1 MDETGNTIFN
11 LFVIAFLLFSNGF
24 FVASEFAMVKVRKTR
39 IEQLVNEGNFSAKIA
54 LEALKDLDKFIA
66 AVQLGVTISSIG
78 LGWVGEGTLAH
89 IIEPLFSFL
98 PGISQNIATHT
109 MSVSIAFALITF
121 FHVVL
126 GELIPKSIA
135 LEYTE
140 KTALWVA
147 KPMQILTY
155 IFNPFIWLLN
165 GFGNLVLKAMN
176 IPHSHKGSL
185 VHSTEELD
193 MLVNAS
199 YDGGVLNETEKDM
212 LHNVFKFSDLTAK
225 QVMVPRTDMV
235 CISIDTP
242 LEELNKLAAENQYT
256 RYPVYEEDID
266 HIIGLVHVKDL
277 YSLSI
282 KDEICP
288 ISKILREVLLV
299 PETITMDNLVLEFK
313 KRKGQMAIVVDE
325 FGGTSG
331 LVTLEDV
338 IEEIFGDVQD
348 EFDEEEEQQEDI
360 VEVAPNTYLANPMMR
375 LDEFAEFFQ
384 IKEEDIDDDDIDTIG
399 GLVVKLLGR
408 IAALNDTV
416 TFNNLTFIVKDVD
429 GARVTKLEIIKSEE
443 EKKETEK
450 EEEKNG
456 N

>member
-39 IEQLVNEGNFSAKIA
+39 IEQLVNEGNYNAKIA
-54 LEALKDLDKFIA
+54 FEALKDLDKFIA

-89 IIEPLFSFL
+89 IIEPMFVFL
-98 PGISQNIATHT
+98 PGISKNIATHT

-147 KPMQILTY
+147 RPMQVLTF

-225 QVMVPRTDMV
+225 QVMVPRTDMICV
-235 CISIDTP
+235 PIDMS

-282 KDEICP
+282 KDEVCP

-348 EFDEEEEQQEDI
+348 EFDEEEEEESEI
-360 VEVAPNTYLANPMMR
+360 KEIAPNTYLANAITR
-375 LDEFAEFFQ
+375 LDEFVEFFN
-384 IKEEDIDDDDIDTIG
+384 IDEKEIDDEDIDTIG
-399 GLVVKLLGR
+399 GLVVKQLGR
-408 IAALNDTV
+408 LAEVNDTV
-416 TFNNLTFIVKDVD
+416 KLHNLTFIVKEVD
-429 GARVTKLEIIKSEE
+429 GARITRLEIIKSEE
-443 EKKETEK
+443 ESENSEK
-450 EEEKNG
+450 EEEKSG
-456 N
+456 Q

>member
-1 MDETGNTIFN
+1 MDGSGNTIFN
-11 LFVIAFLLFSNGF
+11 LFLIAFLLFSNGF

-39 IEQLVNEGNFSAKIA
+39 IEQLVNEGNFNAKIA

-66 AVQLGVTISSIG
+66 SVQLGVTISSIG
-78 LGWVGEGTLAH
+78 LGWVGEGTLAR
-89 IIEPLFSFL
+89 IIEPLFVFL
-98 PGISQNIATHT
+98 PGIGKNIATHT
-109 MSVSIAFALITF
+109 VSVSIAFALITF

-140 KTALWVA
+140 KTALLVA
-147 KPMQILTY
+147 RPMQVLTFF
-155 IFNPFIWLLN
+155 FNPFIWLLN
-165 GFGNLVLKAMN
+165 GFGNFVLKVLN

-225 QVMVPRTDMV
+225 QVMIPRTDMI
-235 CISIDTP
+235 CIPIDMP

-256 RYPVYEEDID
+256 RYPVYEDDID

-282 KDEICP
+282 KDEVCP
-288 ISKILREVLLV
+288 ISKILRDVLLV

-348 EFDEEEEQQEDI
+348 EFDEEEEVTDEI
-360 VEVAPNTYLANPMMR
+360 KEVAPNTYIANSMMR

-384 IKEEDIDDDDIDTIG
+384 INEKEIDDDDIDTIG

-408 IAALNDTV
+408 IAEVNDTV
-416 TFNNLTFIVKDVD
+416 TFNNITFVVKEVD
-429 GARVTKLEIIKSEE
+429 GARITKLEIIKHDEPQNSEE
-443 EKKETEK
+443 KH
-450 EEEKNG
+450 EEIA
-456 N
+456 

>member
-1 MDETGNTIFN
+1 MDETGNIYFN
-11 LFVIAFLLFSNGF
+11 LFLIAFLLFSNGF

-39 IEQLVNEGNFSAKIA
+39 IEQLVHEGNYNAKIA
-54 LEALKDLDKFIA
+54 MEALKDLDKFIA

-78 LGWVGEGTLAH
+78 LGWVGEGTLAR
-89 IIEPLFSFL
+89 IIEPLFVFL
-98 PGISQNIATHT
+98 PGVSKTIATHT
-109 MSVSIAFALITF
+109 LSASIAFALITF

-140 KTALWVA
+140 KTALLVA
-147 KPMQILTY
+147 KPMQVLTF

-165 GFGNLVLKAMN
+165 GFGNLVLKMLN

-225 QVMVPRTDMV
+225 QVMIPRTDMI
-235 CISIDTP
+235 CIPIDMP
-242 LEELNKLAAENQYT
+242 MEELNKLASENQYT

-266 HIIGLVHVKDL
+266 HITGLVHVKDL

-282 KDEICP
+282 KGETCP
-288 ISKILREVLLV
+288 IKKIQREILLV
-299 PETITMDNLVLEFK
+299 PETMTMDNLVLEFK

-331 LVTLEDV
+331 LITLEDV
-338 IEEIFGDVQD
+338 LEEIFGEVQD
-348 EFDEEEEQQEDI
+348 EFDEEEESDI
-360 VEVAPNTYLANPMMR
+360 KEIAPNTYIANSIMR
-375 LDEFAEFFQ
+375 LDEFAEYF
-384 IKEEDIDDDDIDTIG
+384 DIDEDKIDDEDIDTIG
-399 GLVVKLLGR
+399 GLVLKILGR
-408 IAALNDTV
+408 LAQVNDTV
-416 TFNNLTFIVKDVD
+416 KFDNFTFIVKELD
-429 GARVTKLEIIKSEE
+429 GARITKLEIIKEETSEE
-443 EKKETEK
+443 KV
-450 EEEKNG
+450 EEN
-456 N
+456 NN

>member
-1 MDETGNTIFN
+1 MDETGNMIFN

-39 IEQLVNEGNFSAKIA
+39 IEQLVNEGNHNAKIA
-54 LEALKDLDKFIA
+54 LEAIKDLDKFIA

-89 IIEPLFSFL
+89 LIEPLFAFL
-98 PGISQNIATHT
+98 PGISQTIATHT

-121 FHVVL
+121 FHVVI

-135 LEYTE
+135 LEFTE
-140 KTALWVA
+140 KTALVVA
-147 KPMQILTY
+147 RPMQIITF

-165 GFGNLVLKAMN
+165 GFGNLVLKAFN
-176 IPHSHKGSL
+176 IPHTHKGSL

-199 YDGGVLNETEKDM
+199 YNGGVLNETEKEM

-225 QVMVPRTDMV
+225 QVMIPRTDMV
-235 CISIDTP
+235 CIPIDMP
-242 LEELNKLAAENQYT
+242 MEELNKLAAESQYT

-266 HIIGLVHVKDL
+266 HITGLVHVKDL

-282 KDEICP
+282 KDEVCP
-288 ISKILREVLLV
+288 IAKIQREVLMV

-313 KRKGQMAIVVDE
+313 KRKGQMAIVIDE

-331 LVTLEDV
+331 LITLEDV
-338 IEEIFGDVQD
+338 LEEIFGEVQD
-348 EFDEEEEQQEDI
+348 EFDEEEECDI
-360 VEVAPNTYLANPMMR
+360 KEVAPNTYLANSMMR

-384 IKEEDIDDDDIDTIG
+384 IDEKEIDDEDIDTIG

-408 IAALNDTV
+408 LAEVDDAV
-416 TFNNLTFIVKDVD
+416 TFNNLTFVVKEVD
-429 GARVTKLEIIKSEE
+429 GARITKLEIIKTMPEPSVEE
-443 EKKETEK
+443 VEQQ
-450 EEEKNG
+450 N
-456 N
+456 

>member
-1 MDETGNTIFN
+1 
-11 LFVIAFLLFSNGF
+11 
-24 FVASEFAMVKVRKTR
+24 MVKVRKTR
-39 IEQLVNEGNFSAKIA
+39 IEQLVNEGNYNASIA

-89 IIEPLFSFL
+89 IIEPIFAFL

-147 KPMQILTY
+147 RPMQVLTF

-165 GFGNLVLKAMN
+165 GFGNFVLKLLN

-235 CISIDTP
+235 CIPSDMSM
-242 LEELNKLAAENQYT
+242 EELNKLAAENQYT
-256 RYPVYEEDID
+256 RYPVYDEDID

-282 KDEICP
+282 KDQTCP
-288 ISKILREVLLV
+288 ISNILRDVLLV

-313 KRKGQMAIVVDE
+313 
-325 FGGTSG
+325 
-331 LVTLEDV
+331 
-338 IEEIFGDVQD
+338 IFGDVQD
-348 EFDEEEEQQEDI
+348 EFDEEEEQEEDI
-360 VEVAPNTYLANPMMR
+360 VEVAPNTYIANAMMR
-375 LDEFAEFFQ
+375 LDEFAEYFQ
-384 IKEEDIDDDDIDTIG
+384 INEKEIDDDDIDTIG

-408 IAALNDTV
+408 LAEVNDKV
-416 TFNNLTFIVKDVD
+416 ELNNLIFVVKEVD
-429 GARVTKLEIIKSEE
+429 GARITKLEIVKTEQKSEDE
-443 EKKETEK
+443 DTEQTK
-450 EEEKNG
+450 QQN
-456 N
+456 

>member
-1 MDETGNTIFN
+1 MDETGSIVFN

-39 IEQLVNEGNFSAKIA
+39 IEQLVNEGNFNAKIA
-54 LEALKDLDKFIA
+54 MEALKDLDKFIA

-78 LGWVGEGTLAH
+78 LGWVGEGTLAK
-89 IIEPLFSFL
+89 IIEPLFVFL
-98 PGISQNIATHT
+98 PGTSQTVATHT
-109 MSVSIAFALITF
+109 VSVSIAFALITF
-121 FHVVL
+121 FHVVI

-147 KPMQILTY
+147 RPMQILTFF
-155 IFNPFIWLLN
+155 FNPFIWLLN
-165 GFGNLVLKAMN
+165 GFGNLVLKLLN

-199 YDGGVLNETEKDM
+199 YDGGVLNETEKEM

-225 QVMVPRTDMV
+225 QVMIPRTDMV
-235 CISIDTP
+235 CIPIDMP
-242 LEELNKLAAENQYT
+242 LEELNRLAAENQYT

-266 HIIGLVHVKDL
+266 HITGLVHVKDL

-282 KDEICP
+282 NDETCP
-288 ISKILREVLLV
+288 IEKIQREILLV

-331 LVTLEDV
+331 LITLEDV
-338 IEEIFGDVQD
+338 LEEIFGEVQD
-348 EFDEEEEQQEDI
+348 EFDEEEECDFKEI
-360 VEVAPNTYLANPMMR
+360 APNTYLANSMIR
-375 LDEFAEFFQ
+375 VDEFAEFFQ
-384 IKEEDIDDDDIDTIG
+384 IDEKEIDDEDVDTIG
-399 GLVVKLLGR
+399 GLVLKLLGR
-408 IAALNDTV
+408 LAEVNDTV
-416 TFNNLTFIVKDVD
+416 TIHDFKFVVKEVD
-429 GARVTKLEIIKSEE
+429 GARITKLEIIKPEPQTLE
-443 EKKETEK
+443 TVKENEV
-450 EEEKNG
+450 N
-456 N
+456 